1 MRNRKTIL
9 KEICIMSN
17 PGYLS
22 YTLRYYLN
30 CQENFGKFE
39 SKELIAEINKTL
51 STLLLGYWLQ
61 YFITIIVIII
71 KYSF

>member
-1 MRNRKTIL
+1 
-9 KEICIMSN
+9 MSN

-22 YTLRYYLN
+22 YTFRYYLN
-30 CQENFGKFE
+30 CQEN
-39 SKELIAEINKTL
+39 SKATSWLEINITL

-61 YFITIIVIII
+61 YFIAIIVIII